1 MQNVSRRHNYTE
13 ERRRGLMVG
22 ETWVSGDQVDTYV
35 ERFTHNKARVTR
47 KHADQVIRAMITD
60 LDLNP
65 DKRNRL
71 WAFLLDRLGM

>member
-35 ERFTHNKARVTR
+35 ERFTHNKPRVTR
-47 KHADQVIRAMITD
+47 TDADKVLRSMIAD

-65 DKRNRL
+65 EKRHRL